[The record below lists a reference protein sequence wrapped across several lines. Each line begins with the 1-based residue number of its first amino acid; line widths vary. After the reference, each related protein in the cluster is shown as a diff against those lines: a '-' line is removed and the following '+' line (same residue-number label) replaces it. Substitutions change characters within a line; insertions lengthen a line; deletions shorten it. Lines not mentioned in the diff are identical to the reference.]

1 MNERTMSPRP
11 VSDALTMIGRGLR
24 LSRRNLDALVMAVLL
39 PVMLLALFVYVFGG
53 AIHTG
58 SSYINYV
65 VPGII
70 VLCAGFGSA
79 TTAVSV
85 CADTDAPGTAIPQPS
100 YTRCRRR
107 LSRYRGRKPSVALT
121 RPGIITG
128 MHAHSPIKPPRGGL
142 LLCLAAAAGFSTT
155 GIFAKL
161 AYASQVSVTTLLSV
175 RFLLAA
181 VILWLIVAATRQP
194 LPSRRTAVA
203 GFVLGLAGYGLQ
215 VTLLFLSLERI
226 DASLSSLLF
235 YLYPA
240 LVTAGALLIGRERVT
255 WRRGLALAVALAG
268 VVLVF
273 AGAVVAHVDSA
284 GVLLSVAAA
293 AVYAV
298 LILVVD
304 TVGRDVRPL
313 VLSTWVSTG
322 AAVAFA
328 LGGLLLGGLRLS
340 IVPAGWGAIV
350 GLAVLATVVP
360 LAAFY
365 AGIARVGPSTASIIL
380 TVEPALTVILAAAL
394 LRETLGVRQFL
405 GGALILTAVL
415 LLQARWGEQA
425 PSVRAP

>member
-1 MNERTMSPRP
+1 MTSMRARSP
-11 VSDALTMIGRGLR
+11 L
-24 LSRRNLDALVMAVLL
+24 
-39 PVMLLALFVYVFGG
+39 
-53 AIHTG
+53 
-58 SSYINYV
+58 
-65 VPGII
+65 
-70 VLCAGFGSA
+70 
-79 TTAVSV
+79 
-85 CADTDAPGTAIPQPS
+85 Q
-100 YTRCRRR
+100 
-107 LSRYRGRKPSVALT
+107 
-121 RPGIITG
+121 
-128 MHAHSPIKPPRGGL
+128 PPRGGA

-161 AYASQVSVTTLLSV
+161 AYASHVSVATLLSV

-181 VILWLIVAATRQP
+181 VILGLIVAGTRQP
-194 LPSRRTAVA
+194 LPSRRTAVL
-203 GFVLGLAGYGLQ
+203 GFVLGLVGYGVQ

-235 YLYPA
+235 YAYPA
-240 LVTAGALLIGRERVT
+240 LVTVGAALIGRERVT
-255 WRRGLALAVALAG
+255 RRRGGALAVALAG

-273 AGAVVAHVDSA
+273 SGAVVAHVDGV

-298 LILVVD
+298 LILIVD

-328 LGGLLLGGLRLS
+328 VGGLLLGDLRLS
-340 IVPAGWGAIV
+340 IVLAGWGAVI

-380 TVEPALTVILAAAL
+380 TVEPAMTVILAAVL

-415 LLQARWGEQA
+415 LLQARGGEKA
-425 PSVRAP
+425 PHGNP